1 MKYIITESRL
11 EKVVFKFLDNK
22 LEGTDI
28 KKGIVSDFVFAF
40 PGEKV
45 GLLAVNKYHK
55 KGDNY
60 LHIYFPFFDE
70 VQTMFSMKEGDVLD
84 AIGKYVE
91 SRYNMKV
98 DYAPRIKSMFGSV
111 VDNDRFDRSYLI
123 PDKE

>member
-1 MKYIITESRL
+1 
-11 EKVVFKFLDNK
+11 
-22 LEGTDI
+22 
-28 KKGIVSDFVFAF
+28 
-40 PGEKV
+40 
-45 GLLAVNKYHK
+45 
-55 KGDNY
+55 
-60 LHIYFPFFDE
+60 
-70 VQTMFSMKEGDVLD
+70 MKEGDVLD

>member
-11 EKVVFKFLDNK
+11 ENLIFKYLDSMLDGIK
-22 LEGTDI
+22 LKEGRYDDSLI
-28 KKGIVSDFVFAF
+28 FVF
-40 PGEKV
+40 PGEEY
-45 GLLAVNKYHK
+45 GLMGWDKPYKLYT
-55 KGDNY
+55 Y
-60 LHIYFPFFDE
+60 YE
-70 VQTMFSMKEGDVLD
+70 VIDDIEHMFSMEEDDVLD
-84 AIGKYVE
+84 IIGRYVE